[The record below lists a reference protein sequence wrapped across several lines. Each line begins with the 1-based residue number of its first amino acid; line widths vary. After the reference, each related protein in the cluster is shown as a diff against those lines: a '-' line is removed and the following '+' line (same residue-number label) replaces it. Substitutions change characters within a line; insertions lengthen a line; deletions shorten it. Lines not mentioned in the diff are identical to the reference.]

1 MPSRV
6 DAVVEPLF
14 ISPIPTDTK
23 PGSKIKIAGAE
34 AKHAMSVRRLQ
45 VGEAISVSDGQ
56 GNKARGKVIQL
67 AKDFLEL
74 EVESLEALERPT
86 PQLVLVQ
93 ALAKGD
99 RDEMAVQACTEL
111 GIQTVIPWQSERS
124 VSIWKPEKQVKHRLR
139 WQTIATEAAK
149 QSLRPFIP
157 EVEQVVGT
165 RELIDRLKQFDLTL
179 VLDPT
184 SKVALTSLKVQGHQ
198 SIAVVVGPEGGISPE
213 ELEAFRSAGLSL
225 VGLGAGILRTSTAGV
240 AVVSYLQATLGNW
253 S

>member
-1 MPSRV
+1 
-6 DAVVEPLF
+6 VVEPLF
-14 ISPIPTDTK
+14 ISPIPSDTK
-23 PGSKIKIAGAE
+23 TGSKIRIAGAE

-45 VGEAISVSDGQ
+45 VGEAIAVSDGQ
-56 GNKARGKVIQL
+56 GNKARGKVSQL
-67 AKDFLEL
+67 SKDFLEL
-74 EVESLEALERPT
+74 EVESLLKIERPT
-86 PQLVLVQ
+86 PKLVLVQ

-124 VSIWKPEKQVKHRLR
+124 VSIWKPEKQDKHRVR

-157 EVEQVVGT
+157 EVEQVLGT
-165 RELIDRLKQFDLTL
+165 RELAERLKQFDLTL

-184 SKVALTSLKVQGHQ
+184 STTALTGISVAGHQ
-198 SIAVVVGPEGGISPE
+198 SIAIVVGPEGGISPE
-213 ELEAFRSAGLSL
+213 ELEVFRSAGLSL
-225 VGLGAGILRTSTAGV
+225 VGLGSGILRTSTAGV

>member
-1 MPSRV
+1 M
-6 DAVVEPLF
+6 VEPLF
-14 ISPIPTDTK
+14 ISPIPSDTQI
-23 PGSKIKIAGAE
+23 GSKIRIAGAE
-34 AKHAMSVRRLQ
+34 AKHATSVRRLQ
-45 VGEAISVSDGQ
+45 IDEAIAVSDGQ
-56 GNKARGKVIQL
+56 GKKVRGKVSQL
-67 AKDFLEL
+67 SKDFLEL
-74 EVESLEALERPT
+74 EVASVESVERPK
-86 PQLVLVQ
+86 PQLILVQ

-124 VSIWKPEKQVKHRLR
+124 VSIWKPEKQDKHRLR

-157 EVEQVVGT
+157 EVERVLGT
-165 RELIDRLKQFDLTL
+165 SELVERLKQFDLTL

-184 SKVALTSLKVQGHQ
+184 SSTPVTSVSLSGHQ
-198 SIAVVVGPEGGISPE
+198 SIAIVVGPEGGISPQ
-213 ELEAFRSAGLSL
+213 ELEQFRAAGFSL
-225 VGLGAGILRTSTAGV
+225 AALGSGILRTSTAGV

>member
-1 MPSRV
+1 M
-6 DAVVEPLF
+6 VEPLF
-14 ISPIPTDTK
+14 ISPIPSDTK
-23 PGSKIKIAGAE
+23 TGSKIRIAGAE

-45 VGEAISVSDGQ
+45 VGEAIAVSDGQ
-56 GNKARGKVIQL
+56 GNKARGKVSQL
-67 AKDFLEL
+67 SKDFLEL
-74 EVESLEALERPT
+74 EVESLLKIERPT
-86 PQLVLVQ
+86 PKLVLVQ

-124 VSIWKPEKQVKHRLR
+124 VSIWKPEKQDKHRVR

-157 EVEQVVGT
+157 EVEQVLGT
-165 RELIDRLKQFDLTL
+165 RELAERLKQFDLTL

-184 SKVALTSLKVQGHQ
+184 STTALTGISVAGHQ
-198 SIAVVVGPEGGISPE
+198 SIAIVVGPEGGISPE
-213 ELEAFRSAGLSL
+213 ELEVFRSAGLSL
-225 VGLGAGILRTSTAGV
+225 VGLGSGILRTSTAGV

>member
-1 MPSRV
+1 M
-6 DAVVEPLF
+6 VEPLF
-14 ISPIPTDTK
+14 ISPIPSDTK
-23 PGSKIKIAGAE
+23 AGSKIKIAGAE

-45 VGEAISVSDGQ
+45 VGEPIAVSDGQ
-56 GNKARGKVIQL
+56 GQKARGKVSQL
-67 AKDFLEL
+67 SKDFLEL
-74 EVESLEALERPT
+74 NVESVENIERPK
-86 PQLVLVQ
+86 PQLILVQ

-124 VSIWKPEKQVKHRLR
+124 VSIWKPEKQDKHRLR
-139 WQTIATEAAK
+139 WQSIATEAAK

-157 EVEQVVGT
+157 EVERVLGT
-165 RELIDRLKQFDLTL
+165 SELVERLKQFDLTL

-184 SKVALTSLKVQGHQ
+184 SSTPVTSVSLSGHQ
-198 SIAVVVGPEGGISPE
+198 SIAIVVGPEGGISPQ
-213 ELEAFRSAGLSL
+213 ELEQFRAAGFSL
-225 VGLGAGILRTSTAGV
+225 AALGSGILRTSTAGL

>member
-1 MPSRV
+1 M
-6 DAVVEPLF
+6 VEPLF
-14 ISPIPTDTK
+14 ISPIPSETK
-23 PGSKIKIAGAE
+23 AGSKIRIAGAE
-34 AKHAMSVRRLQ
+34 AKHAISVRRLQ

-56 GNKARGKVIQL
+56 GQKARGKVSQL

-74 EVESLEALERPT
+74 DVELVESIERPK
-86 PQLVLVQ
+86 PQLALVQ

-124 VSIWKPEKQVKHRLR
+124 VSIWKPEKQDKHRLR
-139 WQTIATEAAK
+139 WQTIAAEAAK

-157 EVEQVVGT
+157 EVEKVLGT
-165 RELIDRLKQFDLTL
+165 SELIERLKQFDLTL

-184 SKVALTSLKVQGHQ
+184 STIPLTGVSILGHQ
-198 SIAVVVGPEGGISPE
+198 SIAIVVGPEGGISPQ
-213 ELEAFRSAGLSL
+213 ELEQFRSSGLSL
-225 VGLGAGILRTSTAGV
+225 VGLGSGILRTSTAGV

>member
-1 MPSRV
+1 
-6 DAVVEPLF
+6 VVEPLF
-14 ISPIPTDTK
+14 ISPIPSDTK
-23 PGSKIKIAGAE
+23 VGSKIKIAGAE

-56 GNKARGKVIQL
+56 GQKARGKVSQL
-67 AKDFLEL
+67 SKDYLEL
-74 EVESLEALERPT
+74 NVESVESIERPK
-86 PQLVLVQ
+86 PQLILVQ

-124 VSIWKPEKQVKHRLR
+124 VSIWKPEKQDKHRLR

-157 EVEQVVGT
+157 QVEKVLGT
-165 RELIDRLKQFDLTL
+165 SELVERLKQFDLTL

-184 SKVALTSLKVQGHQ
+184 SGTALTSVSVSGHQ
-198 SIAVVVGPEGGISPE
+198 SIAIVVGPEGGISPE
-213 ELEAFRSAGLSL
+213 ELGQFGSAGLSL
-225 VGLGAGILRTSTAGV
+225 VALGSGILRTSTAGV

>member
-1 MPSRV
+1 M
-6 DAVVEPLF
+6 VEPLF
-14 ISPIPTDTK
+14 ISPIPSDTK
-23 PGSKIKIAGAE
+23 AGSKIRIAGAE
-34 AKHAMSVRRLQ
+34 AKHAISVRRLQ
-45 VGEAISVSDGQ
+45 IGEAISVSDGQ
-56 GNKARGKVIQL
+56 GQKARGKVSQL
-67 AKDFLEL
+67 SKDFLEL
-74 EVESLEALERPT
+74 NVESIESIERPK

-124 VSIWKPEKQVKHRLR
+124 VSIWKSEKQDKHRLR

-157 EVEQVVGT
+157 EVEKVLGT
-165 RELIDRLKQFDLTL
+165 AQLIDRLQSFDLKL

-184 SKVALTSLKVQGHQ
+184 SSTALTSVSLIGHQ
-198 SIAVVVGPEGGISPE
+198 SIAIVVGPEGGISPQ
-213 ELEAFRSAGLSL
+213 ELEQFRSAGLRL
-225 VGLGAGILRTSTAGV
+225 VALGSGILRTSTAGV

>member
-1 MPSRV
+1 M
-6 DAVVEPLF
+6 VEPLF
-14 ISPIPTDTK
+14 ISPIASDTK
-23 PGSKIKIAGAE
+23 SGSKIRIAGTE

-45 VGEAISVSDGQ
+45 IGEAIAVSDGQ
-56 GNKARGKVIQL
+56 GNKARGKVSQL
-67 AKDFLEL
+67 SKDFLEL
-74 EVESLEALERPT
+74 EVDLIEKIQRPK

-111 GIQTVIPWQSERS
+111 GVQTVIPWQSERS
-124 VSIWKPEKQVKHRLR
+124 VSIWKPEKQDKHRLR

-157 EVEQVVGT
+157 EVEKVLGT
-165 RELIDRLKQFDLTL
+165 SELVERLKQFDLTL

-184 SKVALTSLKVQGHQ
+184 STIPITSIAFAGHQ
-198 SIAVVVGPEGGISPE
+198 SIAIVVGPEGGISKV
-213 ELEAFRSAGLSL
+213 ELEQFGSAGFSL
-225 VGLGAGILRTSTAGV
+225 VGLGSGVLRTSTAGV
-240 AVVSYLQATLGNW
+240 AVVSYLQASLGNW

>member
-1 MPSRV
+1 M
-6 DAVVEPLF
+6 VEPLF
-14 ISPIPTDTK
+14 ISPIPSDTK
-23 PGSKIKIAGAE
+23 AGSKIRISGTE

-45 VGEAISVSDGQ
+45 IGESLAVSDGQ
-56 GNKARGKVIQL
+56 GQKVRGKVSQL
-67 AKDFLEL
+67 SKDFLEVD
-74 EVESLEALERPT
+74 VESIENIERPS

-111 GIQTVIPWQSERS
+111 GIQTVIPWQSARS
-124 VSIWKPEKQVKHRLR
+124 VSIWKPEKQDKHRLR

-157 EVEQVVGT
+157 EVEKVLGT
-165 RELIDRLKQFDLTL
+165 SELVDRLKAFDVTL

-184 SKVALTSLKVQGHQ
+184 STTALTSVPVLGHR
-198 SIAVVVGPEGGISPE
+198 SIAIVVGPEGGISPE
-213 ELEAFRSAGLSL
+213 ELGQFSSAGLIL
-225 VGLGAGILRTSTAGV
+225 VGLGSGILRTSTAGV